1 MMTYQVDLNSERSTG
16 DQSFHYRRWRGPF
29 RYPRWSQVEE
39 WRRRW
44 TPEKVAD
51 VLNMLGFGASADE
64 IGEKTGFGVLEV
76 LVDQGQIKRV
86 PDLRGL
92 DLARLPPEDR
102 RLGDSDSRATQPLD
116 LSYARLEG
124 SRLID
129 LNLSHANLVR
139 AHLQKA
145 TLRRTNFT
153 GADLTKAQLE
163 DADVRNAILEDAR
176 LGVIRY
182 TEDSFLWRGT
192 VLMETHL
199 GRAFYVD
206 PLLERCARDQYYI
219 YMLKYRKRNNPIFRI
234 IFGLW
239 WLTSNYGKSVS
250 LWALWAVL
258 FMLGFAIIF
267 YRLGAGAFAVTSLR
281 WNFQTAV
288 YYSVVTFTTLG
299 FGDITPKTQEAAWW
313 TTAEVII
320 GYLMLGGLVS
330 IISQKMAQ
338 RS

>member
-1 MMTYQVDLNSERSTG
+1 MHATARKRRSHVRCVGRRVMRGVRRLRLDKVIDDDQIMIYQVDLNSEYSTG
-16 DQSFHYRRWRGPF
+16 DQSFSYRRWRGPF

-44 TPEKVAD
+44 TPEQVAD

-76 LVDQGQIKRV
+76 LVDQGQIKLV
-86 PDLRGL
+86 PDLCGL
-92 DLARLPPEDR
+92 DFALLSLENR
-102 RLGDSDSRATQPLD
+102 RLGGDSDSRELQPLD

-139 AHLQKA
+139 ANLQKA

-163 DADVRNAILEDAR
+163 DADVRNAIFDDAK

-219 YMLKYRKRNNPIFRI
+219 YMLKYRNRNNPIFRLL
-234 IFGLW
+234 FRLW

-250 LWALWAVL
+250 LWAFWATL
-258 FMLGFAIIF
+258 FMLGFAMIF
-267 YRLGAGAFAVTSLR
+267 HR
-281 WNFQTAV
+281 
-288 YYSVVTFTTLG
+288 
-299 FGDITPKTQEAAWW
+299 
-313 TTAEVII
+313 
-320 GYLMLGGLVS
+320 
-330 IISQKMAQ
+330 
-338 RS
+338 